1 MSGTALVTGATEGIG
16 RATALALGRAGY
28 RVGIC
33 SRAGDK
39 VEATLGELRAQGVT
53 AAGAAADVADPD
65 QVGHLVER
73 VRGALGEIDV
83 LVNNA
88 GVLIARPFEE
98 LTLEDW
104 DVTMATNLRGL
115 YLTTRQVLP
124 GMRARRRGTI
134 VNIASLA
141 GRNGFVG
148 GSAYSASKHAV
159 LGFSRSLMLEVRKD
173 NVRVIAICPGSVA
186 TGMLRDQAMLKP
198 DPERILRPEDDAASI
213 LHVLTLPTGAL
224 VSALAIRA
232 TKPYRRRPGVLVTM
246 CVCRRQ
252 PFADLLPRARAA
264 GWALAD
270 LVRETGCGAGCGLCR
285 PYLRRMLATGETEFH
300 ELLTEDAG

>member
-33 SRAGDK
+33 SRSIEK
-39 VEATLGELRAQGVT
+39 VEATLAELRAQGVT

-65 QVGHLVER
+65 QVRHLVDQ
-73 VRGALGEIDV
+73 VRGTLGEIDV

-88 GVLIARPFEE
+88 GVLIARPIEE

-104 DVTMATNLRGL
+104 DVTMATNLRSL
-115 YLTTRQVLP
+115 YLTTRLVLP
-124 GMRARRRGTI
+124 GMRTRRQGTI
-134 VNIASLA
+134 VNVASLA

-198 DPERILRPEDDAASI
+198 DHERILRPEDVAASI
-213 LHVLTLPTGAL
+213 LHVLALPTGAL
-224 VSALAIRA
+224 VSELDIRP
-232 TKPYRRRPGVLVTM
+232 TNP
-246 CVCRRQ
+246 
-252 PFADLLPRARAA
+252 
-264 GWALAD
+264 
-270 LVRETGCGAGCGLCR
+270 
-285 PYLRRMLATGETEFH
+285 
-300 ELLTEDAG
+300 

>member
-33 SRAGDK
+33 SRSGDK
-39 VEATLGELRAQGVT
+39 VAATLAELRAQGLA
-53 AAGAAADVADPD
+53 AAGTAADVADPAEVRHLVD
-65 QVGHLVER
+65 QVRAE
-73 VRGALGEIDV
+73 LGEIDV

-88 GVLIARPFEE
+88 GVLIARPFDE

-104 DVTMATNLRGL
+104 DATMATNLRSL
-115 YLTTRQVLP
+115 YLTTHLVLP
-124 GMRARRRGTI
+124 GMRARRHGTI
-134 VNIASLA
+134 VNVASLA

-198 DPERILRPEDDAASI
+198 DHERILRPEDVAASI

-224 VSALAIRA
+224 VSELDIRP
-232 TKPYRRRPGVLVTM
+232 TNP
-246 CVCRRQ
+246 
-252 PFADLLPRARAA
+252 
-264 GWALAD
+264 
-270 LVRETGCGAGCGLCR
+270 
-285 PYLRRMLATGETEFH
+285 
-300 ELLTEDAG
+300 

>member
-33 SRAGDK
+33 SRWIEK
-39 VEATLGELRAQGVT
+39 VEATLAELRAQGVT

-65 QVGHLVER
+65 QVRHLVDQ

-88 GVLIARPFEE
+88 GVLIARPIDE

-104 DVTMATNLRGL
+104 DVTMATNLRSL
-115 YLTTRQVLP
+115 YLTTRLVLP

-159 LGFSRSLMLEVRKD
+159 LGFSRSLMLEVRKE
-173 NVRVIAICPGSVA
+173 NVRVIAVCPGSVA

-198 DPERILRPEDDAASI
+198 DPDRILRPEDVAASI
-213 LHVLTLPTGAL
+213 LHALTLPAGAL
-224 VSALAIRA
+224 VSELDIRP
-232 TKPYRRRPGVLVTM
+232 TNP
-246 CVCRRQ
+246 
-252 PFADLLPRARAA
+252 
-264 GWALAD
+264 
-270 LVRETGCGAGCGLCR
+270 
-285 PYLRRMLATGETEFH
+285 
-300 ELLTEDAG
+300 

>member
-33 SRAGDK
+33 SRSTEK
-39 VEATLGELRAQGVT
+39 VEATLAELRAQGVA

-65 QVGHLVER
+65 QVRHLVDQ
-73 VRGALGEIDV
+73 VRGMLGEIDV

-88 GVLIARPFEE
+88 GVLIARPIEE

-104 DVTMATNLRGL
+104 DVTMATNLRSL
-115 YLTTRQVLP
+115 YLTTRLVLP
-124 GMRARRRGTI
+124 GMRTRRQGTI
-134 VNIASLA
+134 VNVASLA

-198 DPERILRPEDDAASI
+198 DHERILRPEDVAASI

-224 VSALAIRA
+224 VSELDIRP
-232 TKPYRRRPGVLVTM
+232 TNP
-246 CVCRRQ
+246 
-252 PFADLLPRARAA
+252 
-264 GWALAD
+264 
-270 LVRETGCGAGCGLCR
+270 
-285 PYLRRMLATGETEFH
+285 
-300 ELLTEDAG
+300 